1 MSGRRTVGW
10 SESVPLPD
18 GGYDRICRWCGEAF
32 RASRRDAVL
41 CSAKCRTGASR
52 DDALRDAVATTAAA
66 SRCVVCGEAISD
78 ARSATRFCG
87 EVCRQ
92 RATRLRRTDG
102 DALSGTAPGPRVR
115 VCAGPSCSTVF
126 TLASRSGRPRVYCST
141 RCRVA
146 RHRADGA
153 TRGATS

>member
-18 GGYDRICRWCGEAF
+18 GGYERICQWCGEAF

-52 DDALRDAVATTAAA
+52 YVALRDAVAATAAA
-66 SRCVVCGEAISD
+66 SRCIVCGDALGD
-78 ARSATRFCG
+78 ARASTRSCG

-92 RATRLRRTDG
+92 RVARHRRADDG
-102 DALSGTAPGPRVR
+102 ALAGAAPSRRVR

-126 TLASRSGRPRVYCST
+126 TIASRSGRPRVYCSA

-146 RHRADGA
+146 RHRADGVM
-153 TRGATS
+153 RGATS